1 MTILSDE
8 AIISA
13 LDVGELEIEP
23 FNEDNLTPNGY
34 DLTIKEIEIPVLKI
48 CNGDLIIPPGKRF
61 ALSTKESP
69 WSKFVCSIMVKN

>member
-34 DLTIKEIEIPVLKI
+34 DL
-48 CNGDLIIPPGKRF
+48 NRSWWLI
-61 ALSTKESP
+61 
-69 WSKFVCSIMVKN
+69 